1 MTEDDIK
8 KIKLGAVL
16 KTLKKSK
23 NPKVVETIEKL
34 ISAWKKICKHKNTE
48 NTPKK
53 TLDVFPDEYLV
64 KEGERVSRRNNIRKT
79 LYANLKL
86 KINDDKDKN
95 DLIEKIV
102 AIEEK
107 LYEIKKDETSYINRG
122 LEIIHNIKDEKNTEF
137 REKIIK
143 GEITPEE
150 LCTMDALEMMNK
162 NKQKEREQLIEDKVN
177 QDRSDWNEKH
187 ANAIEG
193 VYKCKACGGT
203 KTKTSEMQTR
213 SADEPMTLY
222 ITCLNCGKTWRG

>member
-1 MTEDDIK
+1 M
-8 KIKLGAVL
+8 

-23 NPKVVETIEKL
+23 NQKVVEIVDKL
-34 ISAWKKICKHKNTE
+34 ISEWKNICKKV
-48 NTPKK
+48 KK
-53 TLDVFPDEYLV
+53 TEGVFPEEFLL
-64 KEGERVSRRNNIRKT
+64 KGEKTGRRNNIRKN
-79 LYANLKL
+79 LYTHLKSCASNASEVNEL
-86 KINDDKDKN
+86 VQ
-95 DLIEKIV
+95 KIV

-107 LYEIKKDETSYINRG
+107 LYEIKKDESSYINRG
-122 LEIIHNIKDEKNTEF
+122 IEIIHNIKDEKNNEF
-137 REKIIK
+137 REKIVK

-187 ANAIEG
+187 GTATEG
-193 VYKCKACGGT
+193 MYKCKACGGT
-203 KTKTSEMQTR
+203 KTKQSEMQTR